1 MNTPFKINRVVAK
14 IDYEKIDE
22 KYDFFEIAET
32 REDKYFEFSASL
44 LDDLVM
50 DKAICAVQ
58 FHGGKKV
65 YVMMKKDDK
74 NLERVKTAKDKSKDA
89 EYLSC
94 DSVPVGSIEDYRLI
108 QLFLNGLFRSEH
120 PLLSYNNIGG
130 HLYCFHPKWIKK
142 TKGVVCK
149 IPTLDVK
156 INRQKNLSLSVCTF
170 SELEHVLKHAKKNK
184 EENSKVLSKPKY
196 VYIGNN
202 TMRRKL
208 EGDSTLEYVIGSTGG
223 SKTNIPFIKLW
234 PAAAF
239 PESKMGM
246 LSNIVEKF
254 NRDFGEMV
262 SIDFAT
268 IENYQSID
276 FSKEIEK
283 ENKNAIESALRHT
296 PIKILDE
303 IDDDEYESREKCK
316 DIQREIALKYKLKA
330 TIGKR
335 PDKDAINISL
345 IHEPEYYESTGKPDP
360 HQKKHEGISIQHIT
374 LQNGMEC
381 LSDSISTIIHN
392 ALVKKDLVN
401 EKISLFDW
409 TKTGL
414 TEKISFGYA
423 DKIPNTKSLY
433 NYYVMEVNPDG
444 SFKIKPFENNAFDNR
459 EYQKWSDIFE
469 RTKIEKRPKE
479 EPVEGIIR
487 DAVGNINIIR
497 SSDKITLPD
506 FEKIKAEVDNG
517 ATNIKRTG
525 TFEEFY
531 SGCMNIKMFED
542 CGKTYYC
549 VGRKDKNPSLSIPR
563 AVNIREIQSYDG
575 APILFEKLLPL
586 MSVEFVR
593 NGQLTVLPF
602 PFKYLREWVD
612 MNKKKLNTNR
622 N

>member
-1 MNTPFKINRVVAK
+1 MNAPFKMNRVVAK
-14 IDYEKIDE
+14 INHEKINE

-32 REDKYFEFSASL
+32 REGKYFEFSANL

-50 DKAICAVQ
+50 DNSVHAVQ

-74 NLERVKTAKDKSKDA
+74 NLERIKTAKNKSKDA
-89 EYLSC
+89 EFLSC
-94 DSVPVGSIEDYRLI
+94 ESIPVGSIEDFRLI
-108 QLFLNGLFRSEH
+108 QLFLNGLFRSGH
-120 PLLSYNNIGG
+120 SLLSYNNIGG
-130 HLYCFHPKWIKK
+130 HLYCFHPKWLKQ
-142 TKGVVCK
+142 TKGVVWK
-149 IPTLDVK
+149 IPTLDVRV
-156 INRQKNLSLSVCTF
+156 NRQKNLSLDVCTF
-170 SELEHVLKHAKKNK
+170 SELKLSVKHAKNN
-184 EENSKVLSKPKY
+184 EEKAKVYDKPRY
-196 VYIGNN
+196 VCIGNN

-208 EGDSTLEYVIGSTGG
+208 EGDSALEYVTGSAG
-223 SKTNIPFIKLW
+223 SSKINIPFIKLW
-234 PAAAF
+234 PAASF

-254 NRDFGEMV
+254 NHDFGEMIC
-262 SIDFAT
+262 IDFAT
-268 IENYQSID
+268 IGNYQSID

-283 ENKNAIESALRHT
+283 ENKSAIESALSKT

-303 IDDDEYESREKCK
+303 IDNDEFESMEKCK
-316 DIQREIALKYKLKA
+316 AIQREIKLKYKLNA
-330 TIGKR
+330 IIGKR

-345 IHEPEYYESTGKPDP
+345 IHEPEYYESTGEPDP
-360 HQKKHEGISIQHIT
+360 HQKKHEGVSIQHIT
-374 LQNGMEC
+374 LQHGMEC

-392 ALVKKDLVN
+392 ALVKKDLIN
-401 EKISLFDW
+401 GKISLFDW
-409 TKTGL
+409 AKTGL
-414 TEKISFGYA
+414 AEKISFGYA
-423 DKIPNTKSLY
+423 DKIPNTKNLY

-444 SFKIKPFENNAFDNR
+444 CFEIKELDNSVFNSE
-459 EYQKWSDIFE
+459 EYQKWADIFDCT
-469 RTKIEKRPKE
+469 RIENRPKE
-479 EPVEGIIR
+479 EPVEGLIL
-487 DAVGNINIIR
+487 DAAGNINVIR

-517 ATNIKRTG
+517 ATNIKCAG

-549 VGRKDKNPSLSIPR
+549 VGRKDKNPLLSIPR

-612 MNKKKLNTNR
+612 MNKEKLNSNKY
-622 N
+622 

>member
-32 REDKYFEFSASL
+32 REGKYFEFSASL
-44 LDDLVM
+44 LDDLAM

-89 EYLSC
+89 EYLAC

-130 HLYCFHPKWIKK
+130 HLYCFHPKWIKQ
-142 TKGVVCK
+142 TKGVVWK

-156 INRQKNLSLSVCTF
+156 INWQKNLSLDVCTF
-170 SELEHVLKHAKKNK
+170 SELKLLIKHAKSN
-184 EENSKVLSKPKY
+184 EEKAKIYDKPRY
-196 VYIGNN
+196 VCISNN

-208 EGDSTLEYVIGSTGG
+208 EGDSILEYVIGSAGG
-223 SKTNIPFIKLW
+223 SKINIPFIKLW
-234 PAAAF
+234 PAATF
-239 PESKMGM
+239 PESKMGI

-276 FSKEIEK
+276 FSKEIEI
-283 ENKNAIESALRHT
+283 ENKSAIESALSHT

-303 IDDDEYESREKCK
+303 INDDEYESKEKCK
-316 DIQREIALKYKLKA
+316 DIQREIALKYKLNA

-360 HQKKHEGISIQHIT
+360 HQKKYEGISIQHIT

-381 LSDSISTIIHN
+381 LSDSISTIIQN

-409 TKTGL
+409 AKVGL
-414 TEKISFGYA
+414 TEMISFGYA
-423 DKIPNTKSLY
+423 DKIPNTKNLY
-433 NYYVMEVNPDG
+433 NYYVMEINPDG
-444 SFKIKPFENNAFDNR
+444 SFKIKTLENNAFDNK

-487 DAVGNINIIR
+487 DAVGNINVIR

-517 ATNIKRTG
+517 ATNIKRAG

-549 VGRKDKNPSLSIPR
+549 VGRKDKNPLLSIPR